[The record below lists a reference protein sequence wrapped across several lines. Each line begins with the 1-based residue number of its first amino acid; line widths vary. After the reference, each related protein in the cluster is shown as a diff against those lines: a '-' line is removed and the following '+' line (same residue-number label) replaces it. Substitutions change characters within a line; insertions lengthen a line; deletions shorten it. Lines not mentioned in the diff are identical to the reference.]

1 MASPRRL
8 RSPASWIAAL
18 ALVLALLLPGLRGT
32 WDPDEG
38 RYTNVA
44 MHMVDSGN
52 WLEPHRSETVGHWTK
67 PPLTYWAIAASVEVF
82 GRNPWAARLP
92 ATLSYLLCAW
102 LAWRIA
108 RRLVPPAA
116 GASDAGDA
124 GRQAPL
130 VFATMLLPF
139 GAAQYIT
146 TDYLLAAC
154 ETLAMWAFVE
164 ARFGDGAQRA
174 GGHARRWLALMWAG
188 FGLAFLCKGPPG
200 LLPLLAV
207 FAFDLSTPA
216 VLADGSRRPRALQ
229 WWALPLFALV
239 ALPWYLAVVV
249 RNPGLLDYFVGAEVV
264 DRVASDD
271 FNRHGE
277 WYGWLAIYAPTLVVG
292 TLPWTPALWRWLRA
306 LPGRIRAWRTRDGR
320 TADRAGWLLALWMA
334 LPLLVFCIS
343 RSRMPLYILP
353 LFVPLALL
361 VARQRRA
368 EGRGL
373 PRWRWLLAWAVL
385 LLALE
390 AATASWPTHKDG
402 AAWREAIAQRVPGR
416 VARVNFVE
424 DMARYSLNLEMRAD
438 VEKLSLLP
446 HADAPRFGPD
456 YDTDVATALQRGYD
470 ADALWIT
477 KQDHFPAV
485 RERLR
490 ALGYATEVQGG
501 PYERRTLFRVR
512 PDAAPSPAPAR
523 SPAH

>member
-1 MASPRRL
+1 MRFARRL
-8 RSPASWIAAL
+8 PPPAAWIAAL
-18 ALVLALLLPGLRGT
+18 ALVLALLLPGVRGT

-44 MHMVDSGN
+44 MHMVDDGN
-52 WLEPHRSETVGHWTK
+52 WIEPYRSETVAHWTK
-67 PPLTYWAIAASVEVF
+67 PPLTYWAIAAGVEAF

-92 ATLSYLLCAW
+92 AALSYLLCAW
-102 LAWRIA
+102 IAWRMA
-108 RRLVPPAA
+108 RRMRPAPAA
-116 GASDAGDA
+116 AESGDDGAL
-124 GRQAPL
+124 QAPL

-154 ETLAMWAFVE
+154 EALAMWGFVE
-164 ARFGDGAQRA
+164 ARFGDAAR
-174 GGHARRWLALMWAG
+174 ARRWLALMWAG

-207 FAFDLSTPA
+207 FAFDLLAPA
-216 VLADGSRRPRALQ
+216 TGPGGARRPRALQ
-229 WWALPLFALV
+229 WWALPLFVLV
-239 ALPWYLAVVV
+239 ALPWYLAVVL
-249 RNPGLLDYFVGAEVV
+249 RNPGLLQYFVGAEVV

-306 LPGRIRAWRTRDGR
+306 LPARIRGWRTREGRDG
-320 TADRAGWLLALWMA
+320 DRADLLLALWVA
-334 LPLLVFCIS
+334 LPLAVFCVS

-353 LFVPLALL
+353 LFLPLALL
-361 VARQRRA
+361 VARQRA
-368 EGRGL
+368 GEGRGL
-373 PRWRWLLAWAVL
+373 PRWRWLLAWAAL

-390 AATASWPTHKDG
+390 AATAAWPTHKDG
-402 AAWREAIAQRVPGR
+402 AAWRSAIAARVPGR

-424 DMARYSLNLEMRAD
+424 DMARYSLNLEIGAD
-438 VEKLSLLP
+438 VEKLSL
-446 HADAPRFGPD
+446 APRPGDSRFGPD
-456 YDTDVATALQRGYD
+456 YDTDVATALRRGYA

-485 RERLR
+485 QARLQ
-490 ALGYATEVQGG
+490 ALGHATAVQGS
-501 PYERRTLFRVR
+501 PYEGRILFRVHPVAAKR
-512 PDAAPSPAPAR
+512 PSGR
-523 SPAH
+523 